1 MREALRG
8 ECQVWLLLDVF
19 QVVVFFSLTRSK
31 GPMSSFK
38 MLSGL
43 SRAMCPVHRAVCLGM

>member
-1 MREALRG
+1 MREALRV

-19 QVVVFFSLTRSK
+19 QAVVFFSLTRSK
-31 GPMSSFK
+31 DPMSSFK
-38 MLSGL
+38 MLSCP